1 MSQCSSLA
9 DLEGRVDAL
18 TAPFLELLVSEWL
31 WMSTRLTSRVSSSTL
46 SSKTPASLQAAI
58 FDGVAMENLMHCGFA
73 AATGEATAATSFRRC
88 CAPHLVMT
96 ATSTRRHCWLQV
108 YLLSARPGAEEH
120 F

>member
-46 SSKTPASLQAAI
+46 SSKTP
-58 FDGVAMENLMHCGFA
+58 
-73 AATGEATAATSFRRC
+73 TSHFRRC
-88 CAPHLVMT
+88 CDGEPDALWFCGCDW
-96 ATSTRRHCWLQV
+96 RGNCGDF
-108 YLLSARPGAEEH
+108 LSAMLRSAPGHDSDEYAKALLASGLSAVGSAGS
-120 F
+120 